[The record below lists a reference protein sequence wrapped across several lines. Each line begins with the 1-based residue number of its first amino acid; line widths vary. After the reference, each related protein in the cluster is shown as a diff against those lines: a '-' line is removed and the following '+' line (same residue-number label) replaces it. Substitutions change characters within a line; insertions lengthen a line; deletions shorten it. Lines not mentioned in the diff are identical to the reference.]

1 MLGRYFVLLCLVG
14 FLAFTSTSA
23 QISFSVGQSDD
34 LRTSAV
40 VPKTARVV
48 RPPAGLVDLLLQK
61 GEHRITVPTAEG
73 NVTLIAERFDLFTDD
88 AVFIDRGRA
97 GEEIVPLPHH
107 ALVRGRVEGRPGSTV
122 FLAAFQTHIIAM
134 VDFLEPEGKRRF
146 LIAPDT
152 IIPGTMATHVYYESL
167 PGEGTPRDCHAET
180 LPDYQQKVD
189 SVFRI
194 VNAMDAQRKI
204 SGDREQKATPY
215 ALQFALDCTHSF
227 YKNLDSNLTSAASSA
242 IAIAGAAAVVY
253 QRDANVILR
262 VPYLRVWTV
271 TDPYPGEIGNKLGR
285 IRDHWEA
292 NMKHVRRSVTCL
304 LSGEGGGG
312 LAWVGVLCGG
322 YGYNVSG
329 VDGRVNFP
337 ATGYV
342 WDVDVTSHELGHN
355 IGSSHTHNC
364 GWNPPL
370 DSCWNAEGGCYENTR
385 VQRGTIMSYC
395 HLQWKGT
402 ELQFH
407 PRVASLFNRVLEG
420 TNCAAPLPS
429 ARDTDVAVINIRVP
443 ANGATIVTRQGF
455 APSVDVRN
463 LGLKSLV
470 NVPVTFAVTG
480 LDNVVKKSVT
490 TNVARID
497 PNASVVVTFPTM
509 AIDTAGDYLAVANI
523 QAVSDQHATN
533 DIMTRPFRVAAAE
546 NGSITIT
553 SPNGGETLIGG
564 TTAKV
569 LYKATNVARVLFE
582 YSVDNGSTWK
592 TLQYS
597 VDGTLTELDW
607 VVPFV
612 PSTQCLIRASSLK
625 NASTVD
631 LSNAVFAIS
640 VPLDVQAYDIAA
652 PVTNSSSATPVAPR
666 VVVRNNGSTDAVD
679 VKCTV
684 AIRWIRSAVPS
695 VDTTFV
701 VPRVRAGA
709 QDTLTLLPTPILAS
723 GVHVVTFT
731 VDAAG
736 DENDANDRFGREFTS
751 VGISP
756 PSDIRYEEGPG
767 RVLLQWMNRD
777 NNAADRIELWRGSSV
792 EDLRR
797 IRTFRPSVTSF
808 VDDGLVNDTTYIYA
822 LRTVNGAKL
831 SVYSPYLTTRP
842 TIFPAGTKLSAPV
855 LISPTDG
862 LSGVPVPTDLVWSTV
877 KGGDQYEIQIA
888 EDASYQNLLYVHIV
902 RDPGAIVLPL
912 EYNTTYRWRV
922 RALNQ
927 TYTGPWST
935 KATYVT
941 TRTCAGAALSFNGTD
956 SKATDASF
964 TWNGGPVTVEYWT
977 FVKSSERKTSSTF
990 MVGAGDNGANRFQA
1004 HAPWEDGVVYWDY
1017 GSVSDKGRISTTFG
1031 PYFDRWVHVAMV
1043 SDGTSFK
1050 AIYFNGQLAASANEA
1065 GQPTGLTELTIGAM
1079 RTNLFFKGLVDEFRI
1094 WSVARTADE
1103 IRSSMFRR
1111 LPQPSE
1117 NSKIAGCWRF
1127 DEGSGTTAKDA
1138 VRNRQL
1144 TLTPSTEWTASGA
1157 TVNCEDVA
1165 PLTTPTFLS
1174 GVGSVPRPRD
1184 HRYEI
1189 SWSEITTTRGNV
1201 WYDLEVTDPRGSSIV
1216 ASANNVTS
1224 SSPTHTAHVVGELP
1238 ADSTM
1243 TVRVRAHSTYS
1254 QSAWAEV
1261 PITTLPPC
1269 ETKAVQFSG
1278 KGERFTSADFL
1289 YAGKA
1294 VTVEYWSLVNADQLM
1309 RSVAFMAGEKDDETK
1324 RFQAHAPWDDKT
1336 YYWDYGNWRE
1346 AGRVSASY
1354 EGSLSSWTHVALVS
1368 NGYDTMA
1375 IYLNGNLAKK
1385 SSFSDAPGTLKQL
1398 TIGGNPFSRN
1408 YHKGWMRDLRIWN
1421 VMRSER
1427 QIRSGMYERISEPR
1441 SNLLGSWLLD
1451 EGRGLQTTDVTG
1463 RTANAV
1469 STTEITWD
1477 DVTSKLMQAPAVVSG
1492 RRDVQ
1497 RGDTAS
1503 YRARAT
1509 SDVTYKWT
1517 VAGGTISSSDVTN
1530 ELAVTWT
1537 GADSIG
1543 VITLARTWPGGCS
1556 DVTTTTVNLYT
1567 TLDVASEDNTSAN
1580 ISVHPNP
1587 ATDNCSIVW
1596 NGSEEARRLDVV
1608 DAQGRVVHTSDVLS
1622 AAVMVNTQLF
1632 ASGTYLV
1639 RITTDRTVY
1648 VQRFVVQR

>member
-1 MLGRYFVLLCLVG
+1 
-14 FLAFTSTSA
+14 
-23 QISFSVGQSDD
+23 
-34 LRTSAV
+34 
-40 VPKTARVV
+40 
-48 RPPAGLVDLLLQK
+48 
-61 GEHRITVPTAEG
+61 
-73 NVTLIAERFDLFTDD
+73 
-88 AVFIDRGRA
+88 
-97 GEEIVPLPHH
+97 
-107 ALVRGRVEGRPGSTV
+107 
-122 FLAAFQTHIIAM
+122 
-134 VDFLEPEGKRRF
+134 
-146 LIAPDT
+146 
-152 IIPGTMATHVYYESL
+152 
-167 PGEGTPRDCHAET
+167 
-180 LPDYQQKVD
+180 
-189 SVFRI
+189 
-194 VNAMDAQRKI
+194 
-204 SGDREQKATPY
+204 
-215 ALQFALDCTHSF
+215 
-227 YKNLDSNLTSAASSA
+227 
-242 IAIAGAAAVVY
+242 
-253 QRDANVILR
+253 
-262 VPYLRVWTV
+262 
-271 TDPYPGEIGNKLGR
+271 
-285 IRDHWEA
+285 
-292 NMKHVRRSVTCL
+292 
-304 LSGEGGGG
+304 
-312 LAWVGVLCGG
+312 
-322 YGYNVSG
+322 
-329 VDGRVNFP
+329 
-337 ATGYV
+337 
-342 WDVDVTSHELGHN
+342 
-355 IGSSHTHNC
+355 
-364 GWNPPL
+364 
-370 DSCWNAEGGCYENTR
+370 
-385 VQRGTIMSYC
+385 MSYC

-455 APSVDVRN
+455 APSIDVRN

-684 AIRWIRSAVPS
+684 AIRWVRSAVPS

-935 KATYVT
+935 KATFVT
-941 TRTCAGAALSFNGTD
+941 TRTCAGTALSFNGTD

-1117 NSKIAGCWRF
+1117 TSKIAGCWRF

-1639 RITTDRTVY
+1639 RITTDRTVF